1 MAPLIDVRNLNKIYN
16 LGEVKVHA
24 VADVTL
30 QIERGSFLAIM
41 GPSGSGKSSF
51 VNLLGCL
58 DRPTSGRYFLDGVPG
73 SRWTATSWPKS
84 VTRRLASSFKPSI
97 FCRE

>member
-41 GPSGSGKSSF
+41 GPSGSGKS
-51 VNLLGCL
+51 
-58 DRPTSGRYFLDGVPG
+58 
-73 SRWTATSWPKS
+73 A
-84 VTRRLASSFKPSI
+84 TRRLASSFKPSI